1 MSVILLTFVLSL
13 RTGYVT
19 IQLGHTSV
27 IVRMVIKRTKQA
39 TVVKVGSV
47 HVCDTVWWVI
57 FRRTNFRGKSGKTL
71 RINSRGLNFV
81 TATQSRGAAWHC
93 TNDDV

>member
-1 MSVILLTFVLSL
+1 MSVVLLSFVLSL

-27 IVRMVIKRTKQA
+27 IVRTVIEKTKQA

-47 HVCDTVWWVI
+47 I
-57 FRRTNFRGKSGKTL
+57 IGKCY
-71 RINSRGLNFV
+71 R
-81 TATQSRGAAWHC
+81 
-93 TNDDV
+93 

>member
-1 MSVILLTFVLSL
+1 MSVVLLSFVLSL

-27 IVRMVIKRTKQA
+27 IVRTVIKKTKQA

-47 HVCDTVWWVI
+47 I
-57 FRRTNFRGKSGKTL
+57 IGKCY
-71 RINSRGLNFV
+71 R
-81 TATQSRGAAWHC
+81 
-93 TNDDV
+93 